1 MSIVIYTY
9 SDPYRLKEEPYWD
22 EIKACPYFCAAQTL
36 VNGLKYLYREDFVQG
51 RVTTVRNFLE
61 ALFPYWQ
68 STACRIK
75 QHAAID
81 RWIAECALPTAGAE
95 EQEQMRAALL
105 ANRGEVLESIRTM
118 VELGIDAVGSPP
130 NARLQPHSTG
140 SYRHSW
146 RSSIYADHAARD

>member
-1 MSIVIYTY
+1 M
-9 SDPYRLKEEPYWD
+9 K
-22 EIKACPYFCAAQTL
+22 
-36 VNGLKYLYREDFVQG
+36 
-51 RVTTVRNFLE
+51 NFLE

-118 VELGIDAVGSPP
+118 VELGIDAAELREEALTPAQKIVVELF
-130 NARLQPHSTG
+130 RLSSTERG
-140 SYRHSW
+140 QSFAF
-146 RSSIYADHAARD
+146 SSDIDEAEMDEALLHTMQ

>member
-1 MSIVIYTY
+1 M
-9 SDPYRLKEEPYWD
+9 
-22 EIKACPYFCAAQTL
+22 
-36 VNGLKYLYREDFVQG
+36 
-51 RVTTVRNFLE
+51 TTVRNFLE

-95 EQEQMRAALL
+95 EQEQMRAALP

-118 VELGIDAVGSPP
+118 VELGIDAAELREEALTPAQKIVVELF
-130 NARLQPHSTG
+130 RLSSTERG
-140 SYRHSW
+140 QSFAF
-146 RSSIYADHAARD
+146 SSDIDEAEMDEALLHTMQ